1 MAEEVDQTSVDVIKI
16 LLESENGKAFFKQ
29 YLAENL
35 KISISS
41 YSEGLINVSLLFNG
55 MYFTSASFQI
65 NLKVTNGT

>member
-16 LLESENGKAFFKQ
+16 LLESKNGKAFFKQ

-41 YSEGLINVSLLFNG
+41 HNDGLVNISLSFNG
-55 MYFTSASFQI
+55 MHFTSANFKYSI
-65 NLKVTNGT
+65 RAD